1 MLSIVLTLH
10 YLIKISTVQWLEVS
24 DVVFTTPS
32 TGTWGWDSCTDE
44 DAGTGS
50 PVVYS
55 NSLASRSDYFAVE
68 AESGQL
74 VVARALDTGLLG
86 PGAES
91 LYQEVSASL
100 DTRTAPAPR
109 HSSSST

>member
-1 MLSIVLTLH
+1 M
-10 YLIKISTVQWLEVS
+10 
-24 DVVFTTPS
+24 
-32 TGTWGWDSCTDE
+32 
-44 DAGTGS
+44 
-50 PVVYS
+50 VYS

-86 PGAES
+86 PEAES
-91 LYQEVSASL
+91 LYLEVSASL

>member
-1 MLSIVLTLH
+1 MIMLSIVLTLH

-44 DAGTGS
+44 DAGSGS
-50 PVVYS
+50 RVVYS
-55 NSLASRSDYFAVE
+55 NSLVSRCDYFAVE

-91 LYQEVSASL
+91 LYLVFLS
-100 DTRTAPAPR
+100 
-109 HSSSST
+109 

>member
-1 MLSIVLTLH
+1 MLTLH

-44 DAGTGS
+44 DGGTGS
-50 PVVYS
+50 RVVYS

-91 LYQEVSASL
+91 LYFVFLS
-100 DTRTAPAPR
+100 
-109 HSSSST
+109 